1 MLRFVQNA
9 TRTTIRA
16 NLRGCSSLRGNEREV
31 LHLNKGEQKFGFTV
45 FDVSCEINQLNI
57 NFYMIINFFKEI
69 HN

>member
-45 FDVSCEINQLNI
+45 FDVSLSNQPVEYKLLHD
-57 NFYMIINFFKEI
+57 Y
-69 HN
+69 